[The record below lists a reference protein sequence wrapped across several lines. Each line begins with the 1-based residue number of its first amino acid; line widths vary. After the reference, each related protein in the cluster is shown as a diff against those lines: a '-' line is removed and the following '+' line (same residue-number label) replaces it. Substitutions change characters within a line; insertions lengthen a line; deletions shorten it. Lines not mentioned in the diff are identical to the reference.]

1 MDSEKLT
8 PKELRRY
15 KRHIMIPELG
25 IGGQEK
31 LKESSV
37 LVVGAGGLGCP
48 TLQYLTSAGIGKI
61 GIVEFDTVEEMN
73 LQHQIL
79 YGYSDI
85 GKLKSIL
92 IKERLKNLNELVSIE
107 IFNLKLIAKNIFD
120 ILTGYDLIID
130 STGSYATNYLIN
142 DACVIFNKPM
152 VYGSVNNNKGMVS
165 VFNYNSGPTLR
176 CFKPYNMDNQQMITE
191 TNTSLGVFSGI
202 IGSCIAAEAIK
213 ILAGLGTILSG
224 NMLYFNIL
232 TYETYKTS
240 INNIPENHNI
250 KALQNNY

>member
-15 KRHIMIPELG
+15 SRHIMISELG
-25 IGGQEK
+25 IEGQEK
-31 LKESSV
+31 IKKSSV

-48 TLQYLTSAGIGKI
+48 ALQYLTSAGVGEI
-61 GIVEFDTVEEMN
+61 GIVEFDTVEEIN
-73 LQHQIL
+73 LQNQIL

-92 IKERLKNLNELVSIE
+92 IKERLKNLNDLVSIE
-107 IFNLKLIAKNIFD
+107 IFNLKLIVKNAID
-120 ILTGYDLIID
+120 ILSGFDLIID
-130 STGSYATNYLIN
+130 STGNYATNYLIN
-142 DACVIFNKPM
+142 DACVILNKPM

-165 VFNYNSGPTLR
+165 VFNYCGGPTLR
-176 CFKPYNMDNQQMITE
+176 CLKPYYLNNGQIATE
-191 TNTSLGVFSGI
+191 NNASLGVVSGI
-202 IGSCIAAEAIK
+202 TGTYIATEAIK
-213 ILAGLGTILSG
+213 ILAGFGTVLSG

-232 TYETYKTS
+232 TNDIYKTT

-250 KALQNNY
+250 KELQSNY